1 MKHFEAKYWPAGN
14 YWRIYSCDC
23 YMGNVFLQFGKPYFS
38 PAAEGTYD
46 AASDCILAQSP
57 NMDYSFVCY
66 LIDFMQSGPDAL
78 KP

>member
-23 YMGNVFLQFGKPYFS
+23 YMGNVFLQHGEWYFS
-38 PAAEGTYD
+38 PAAEGAYD
-46 AASDCILAQSP
+46 AEADCILAQSP
-57 NMDYSFVCY
+57 NMDLLFVHALSC
-66 LIDFMQSGPDAL
+66 FMLDGPSVR